1 MIKATD
7 RTTVHRAGG
16 PNVHRLGPLAIWRY
30 LLTQPAAFW
39 CVTIYLFI
47 EYVRPQQLFPAIDVL
62 PWGQVILGLT
72 TITLLAGAR
81 GFRRYSPADTA
92 LGIYAAIVLL
102 SSTTAYMPIESV
114 RNYIFFFSWVLV
126 YFLISNIVVTE
137 KRFIIF
143 MLAFLLYNA
152 QMAFG
157 AMKQWASFGFGF
169 RTWGVTGGAG
179 WFNNSGEFGV
189 AMCIFFPVAF
199 YFALALRD
207 RLPKWKFLVLLA
219 MAGSAVLGTVASS
232 SRGALV
238 GVAAAGMWMLVK
250 SKYRV
255 RAIVSAVALIAVV
268 LMVLPPEQKARF
280 SESGTDK
287 SSVTRLTYWKRGIQ
301 MTEDYPVLGVG
312 YFNWM
317 PYYQRTYGVIGQ
329 LPHNIF
335 IQASAELG
343 YSGLAAFLGLIG
355 VTLVVNRRTRRRAT
369 QAANGR
375 FIFLMAHSLD
385 AAMMGYLASGFF
397 VTVLYYPFFWI
408 NLSMTVAL
416 GEVAR
421 RELVPVAARAMP
433 AGRRMGMP
441 VLART
446 PRRA

>member
-1 MIKATD
+1 M
-7 RTTVHRAGG
+7 RTTQRAGG
-16 PNVHRLGPLAIWRY
+16 PNVHRLGPIAIWRF

-39 CVTIYLFI
+39 CVCIYLFF
-47 EYVRPQQLFPAIDVL
+47 EYVRPQQLFPVIDVL
-62 PWGQVILGLT
+62 PWGQVIIGLT
-72 TITLLAGAR
+72 TITMLAGGA

-92 LGIYAAIVLL
+92 LGIYAVIVLL
-102 SSTTAYMPIESV
+102 SSATAYIPMESV

-126 YFLISNIVVTE
+126 YVLISNIVVTE

-189 AMCIFFPVAF
+189 AMCIFFPTAF

-207 RLPKWKFLVLLA
+207 RLPKWKFLLLLA

-250 SKYRV
+250 SKYRA
-255 RAIVSAVALIAVV
+255 RAIIAAVALVAVV
-268 LMVLPPEQKARF
+268 LVVLPPEQKTRF

-287 SSVTRLTYWKRGIQ
+287 SSVTRLTYWRRGVQ
-301 MTEDYPVLGVG
+301 MTEDYPLLGVG
-312 YFNWM
+312 YFNWL
-317 PYYQRTYGVIGQ
+317 PYYQRTYGVSGQ

-343 YSGLAAFLGLIG
+343 YTGLAAFLGLIG
-355 VTLVVNRRTRRRAT
+355 VTLGLNRRTRRRAAR
-369 QAANGR
+369 AANGH

-385 AAMMGYLASGFF
+385 AALMGFLASGFF

-416 GEVAR
+416 NEVAR
-421 RELVPVAARAMP
+421 RELAVVPVVATK
-433 AGRRMGMP
+433 GRRL
-441 VLART
+441 VTAELVRL